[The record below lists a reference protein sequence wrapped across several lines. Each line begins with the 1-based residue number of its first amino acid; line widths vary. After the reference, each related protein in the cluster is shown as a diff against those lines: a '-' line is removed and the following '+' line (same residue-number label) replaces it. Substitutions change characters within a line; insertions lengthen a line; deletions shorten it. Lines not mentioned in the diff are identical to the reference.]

1 MTRPKIKSQQIH
13 GKSYAMVHDRISYF
27 RGEELY
33 RDLSID
39 TELVHFDH
47 EHAVVKAV
55 VKDLE
60 GRVLASGLAYEW
72 KLDKKSMVNLTSFVE
87 NAETSAI
94 GRALACLGIGI
105 EDAYASAFEVEN
117 AQATE
122 AALRVA
128 PPVKVATPKPK
139 SRSKKVRPAE
149 SIKLWTVLKG
159 RFDTTEAAT
168 ERLRVIYETIGI
180 TDSSE
185 LTEATLKKAL
195 QMAAADE

>member
-1 MTRPKIKSQQIH
+1 MARTKIKSQQIH
-13 GKSYAMVHDRISYF
+13 GKSYAMVHDRINHF

-33 RDLSID
+33 RDLGID
-39 TELVHFDH
+39 TELIHFDH

-55 VKDLE
+55 VKDSE
-60 GRVLASGLAYEW
+60 GRILASGLAYEW

-117 AQATE
+117 ARAKE
-122 AALRVA
+122 VALKVA
-128 PPVKVATPKPK
+128 PKPAPKPK
-139 SRSKKVRPAE
+139 TKRVKPAE

-195 QMAAADE
+195 QMAETDE